1 MKEKGHLSYITLFT
15 LLLVSVFGSGC
26 ATIIHGTTQNIPVSS
41 VPTGAKVTVDQSTAY
56 TTPTVLELARGENH
70 NLQVSLE
77 GYHTEA
83 MTLQSVT
90 SGAVMGNLI
99 AGGLIGWGVDAASG
113 AQYRLV
119 PESLHITLRP
129 IKAPFLPV
137 KSTPTRV
144 PSIETISSP
153 QPKIVPASTAK
164 PVDSNAMTLK
174 IEKQL
179 ELLREL
185 RQKHLITE
193 EDYQKAKK
201 NVLRKLT
208 E

>member
-1 MKEKGHLSYITLFT
+1 MKEKVHLSYIKLFT

-56 TTPTVLELARGENH
+56 TTPTVLDLPRGENH
-70 NLQVSLE
+70 TLQVSLE
-77 GYHTEA
+77 GYHTEV
-83 MTLQSVT
+83 MRLQSVT

-129 IKAPFLPV
+129 IKAPFLQV
-137 KSTPTRV
+137 KSTLT
-144 PSIETISSP
+144 
-153 QPKIVPASTAK
+153 QG
-164 PVDSNAMTLK
+164 PVTL
-174 IEKQL
+174 ENRL
-179 ELLREL
+179 EYLNKMRNKE
-185 RQKHLITE
+185 LITE
-193 EDYQKAKK
+193 EEYQDSRKK
-201 NVLRKLT
+201 LLDSFSK
-208 E
+208 